1 MLRKQTLEHKLDP
14 ADIRAVLEAGV
25 SPAQIE
31 DALAVSFV
39 FNVMDRLADTFAFEV
54 PPDPS
59 FEIGARFLLARG
71 YR

>member
-1 MLRKQTLEHKLDP
+1 MLGRQTRAHGLDP
-14 ADIRAVLEAGV
+14 ADIRAVLAAGA
-25 SPAQIE
+25 SRAQIE

-39 FNVMDRLADTFAFEV
+39 FNVMDRLADSFAFDI
-54 PPDPS
+54 PSDPS